1 LSRFVINST
10 VIIDGNAS
18 MLYAARANVHNAA
31 GGAEGAAVTTAAK
44 IPFGDS

>member
-1 LSRFVINST
+1 VGRFVVNSVIN
-10 VIIDGNAS
+10 VDGNAQ
-18 MLYAARANVHNAA
+18 MFYAARANVPNAA